1 MSPCPD
7 ASACAFST
15 SVEPNMVKRIRFAFA
30 FPYCKGGKH
39 EECALYTRM
48 QRGETVPSNL
58 LPDGGTGDYREDAP
72 RVADRAHG
80 TRILVVD
87 DSPIFA
93 TIAANT
99 ARLCYPGADVVQCH
113 SFEEAEP
120 ELKGAGFSLIVSGNG
135 LGGGRSVHDVR
146 RLSMAPIVL
155 FTGRPPAEADTPVGS
170 RVVTK
175 GAGPEALRLAME
187 ALLA

>member
-1 MSPCPD
+1 MSPCPN
-7 ASACAFST
+7 ASACTFSA
-15 SVEPNMVKRIRFAFA
+15 SVEPYLVKRIRFASA

-39 EECALYTRM
+39 DECALYMRI
-48 QRGETVPSNL
+48 RSGDAIPANL
-58 LPDGGTGDYREDAP
+58 LPDGSFGDYREDTQ
-72 RVADRAHG
+72 RVADRVGG

-99 ARLCYPGADVVQCH
+99 ARLCYPGAEVLECH

-120 ELKGAGFSLIVSGNG
+120 ELRGAGFSLIVSGNG

-155 FTGRPPAEADTPVGS
+155 FTGMPPAEADTPAGS
-170 RVVTK
+170 RIVTK
-175 GAGPEALRLAME
+175 GAGPEALRHAME